1 MTVAELKEYLTA
13 GRHVH
18 LIGIGGV
25 SMFPLAE
32 VLKRAGLVVT
42 GSDIHENANVDH
54 LIAQG
59 IPVTLGHRPEN
70 IRGADLVIRTAA
82 VHDDNPEIQAAHTA
96 GIPVFERAQAWGAIM
111 MDYRHA
117 VCVSGT
123 HGKTTTTSMCTHI
136 AMAAGT
142 DPTIMIGGNLP
153 LLGAGYRVG
162 NGDTIILESCE
173 YCNSFLSFRPT
184 TAVILD
190 IEEDHLDFF
199 KDLADIEHSFR
210 TFANLVPENGIVI
223 ANADDRNTMD
233 TLDGID
239 RPFITFGLG
248 NYADIYCSEP
258 VWEKGLPTFDLYQG
272 ERFVCTIS
280 LTIPGLHNVKN
291 ALAAAATALHMG
303 IDPKFIAQGLNSY
316 HGAERR
322 FEYKGE
328 LNGAKIY
335 DDYAHHPGEIH
346 VLLQTAKSLGYQ
358 RVICAFQPHTY
369 SRTKALF
376 DDFVQELQLAD
387 LTLLAEI
394 YPAREVNTIGIS
406 SKDLAAKI
414 PNAEYYPT
422 FAELEARLRQLA
434 RPGDLILTV
443 GAGELDQVSNA
454 LVKKTTKNE
463 CNSSAQI

>member
-1 MTVAELKEYLTA
+1 MSITELKEFLTA
-13 GRHVH
+13 GRHAH

-32 VLKRAGLVVT
+32 LLNGMGVLIT
-42 GSDIHENANVDH
+42 GSDTRKSPNVKY
-54 LIAQG
+54 LLTQG
-59 IPVTLGHRPEN
+59 IPVALEHKAEN
-70 IRGADLVIRTAA
+70 VKGADLIIRTAA
-82 VHDDNPEIQAAHTA
+82 VHDDNPEIQAAHDA

-111 MDYRHA
+111 MDYRNA
-117 VCVSGT
+117 VCISGT

-136 AMAAGT
+136 AMAANT

-153 LLGAGYRVG
+153 LLGTGYRVG
-162 NGDTIILESCE
+162 KGDTIILESCE

-184 TAVILD
+184 IAVILD

-210 TFANLVPENGIVI
+210 TFANLVPETGVVI

-248 NYADIYCSEP
+248 SYADVYCENLQ
-258 VWEKGLPTFDLYQG
+258 WECGLPAFDLYQG
-272 ERFVCTIS
+272 EEKKCSIQLNT
-280 LTIPGLHNVKN
+280 PGLHNVKN
-291 ALAAAATALHMG
+291 ALAAAATALYMG
-303 IDPKFIAQGLNSY
+303 IDPKAIKEGLSAY
-316 HGAERR
+316 RGAERR

-328 LNGAKIY
+328 INGAKVY

-346 VLLQTAKSLGYQ
+346 VLLKTAKSLGFS

-369 SRTKALF
+369 TRTAAF
-376 DDFVQELQLAD
+376 FNDFVQELQLAD

-394 YPAREVNTIGIS
+394 YPAREINTTGIS
-406 SKDLAAKI
+406 SIDLAAKI
-414 PNAEYYPT
+414 PGAEFYPT
-422 FAELEARLRQLA
+422 FNELEARIRELA
-434 RPGDLILTV
+434 QPGDLILTV
-443 GAGELDQVSNA
+443 GAGELNLVANA
-454 LVKKTTKNE
+454 LTQAN
-463 CNSSAQI
+463 Q

>member
-1 MTVAELKEYLTA
+1 MTVTELKEFLTA
-13 GRHVH
+13 GSHVH

-32 VLKRAGLVVT
+32 VLKGIGMVVT
-42 GSDIHENANVDH
+42 GSDMHENDNVDH
-54 LIAQG
+54 LITQG
-59 IPVTLGHRPEN
+59 IDVYLGHRAEN
-70 IRGADLVIRTAA
+70 VRGADLVIRTAA
-82 VHDDNPEIQAAHTA
+82 VHDDNPEIQAAYAA
-96 GIPVFERAQAWGAIM
+96 GIPVFERGQAWGAIM

-117 VCVSGT
+117 VCFSGT
-123 HGKTTTTSMCTHI
+123 HGKTTTTSMCAHI
-136 AMAAGT
+136 AIAASI

-153 LLGAGYRVG
+153 LLGAGYRIG
-162 NGDTIILESCE
+162 KGDTIILESCE
-173 YCNSFLSFRPT
+173 YRNSFLSFRPT

-210 TFANLVPENGIVI
+210 TFANLVPENGVVI

-248 NYADIYCSEP
+248 SYADIYCSEP
-258 VWEKGLPTFDLYQG
+258 TWEKGLPTFDLYHRD
-272 ERFVCTIS
+272 ELICNIS
-280 LTIPGLHNVKN
+280 LAIPGLHNVKN
-291 ALAAAATALHMG
+291 ALAASAAALYMG
-303 IDPKFIAQGLNSY
+303 IDPRFISEGLKSY
-316 HGAERR
+316 HGAKRR

-328 LNGAKIY
+328 VNGAKVY

-346 VLLQTAKSLGYQ
+346 VLLKTAKSLGYD
-358 RVICAFQPHTY
+358 RIICAFQPHTY

-394 YPAREVNTIGIS
+394 YPAREVNTLGIS
-406 SKDLAAKI
+406 SKDLAVKI
-414 PNAEYYPT
+414 PNAEFYPT
-422 FAELEARLRQLA
+422 FSELEARLRDLA
-434 RPGDLILTV
+434 KPGDLILTV
-443 GAGELDQVSNA
+443 GAGELNQVADA
-454 LVKKTTKNE
+454 LVSKKHKSKVI
-463 CNSSAQI
+463 SSI